1 MILFKAVC
9 FYFFLIICK
18 FKDYPV
24 DFRIWKDQISNKA
37 LGNMTK
43 FFWTWE
49 LGDCFLCWAEN
60 TLDNYA
66 FYSNTTGL
74 NHPPV
79 NSGHS
84 PDPRNATAAILN
96 GVQSG
101 NDHWQV
107 IQQSAHQPRNKAA
120 GHLHPIILQDSQATD
135 LDAISDSFLSTSWP
149 TGLHVLWVQSV
160 NIFPRCPQS
169 QFSPEL
175 LSFMHESSL

>member
-101 NDHWQV
+101 KKQGSWTSASYHSSG
-107 IQQSAHQPRNKAA
+107 QS
-120 GHLHPIILQDSQATD
+120 GHRLGCHLRLLPFNFLTNWSACAMGSICKH
-135 LDAISDSFLSTSWP
+135 LST
-149 TGLHVLWVQSV
+149 L
-160 NIFPRCPQS
+160 
-169 QFSPEL
+169 SPVTV
-175 LSFMHESSL
+175 FTRTTFIHARIISLVVVIK